1 MLNTK
6 RIMFIF
12 LLLVFSIGAV
22 SATDLNDNSTTEISY
37 SDVDDGSVLLSN
49 DASNDN
55 VEINQNNGNVLRSI
69 DERNV
74 DSWDELYDCCVEGSD
89 NFILHLNDKEFVA
102 DSQITFNN
110 NVIIIGSENS
120 YFTVN
125 NPNLIPFLSN
135 GDYDI
140 TFKNVNF
147 KDSNCDMLI
156 QLSGNSKL
164 ENCTFTN
171 ITVGSNHKSVVYNT
185 NGFMDITDCTFT
197 NCTSSF
203 GVITNYN
210 QQSVNNVRMNVENCN
225 FINNIATYAPGA
237 INNCGI
243 LNVTNSKFTG
253 NSARFWA
260 GAIHTHCNAYT
271 RILNS
276 EFISNTAG
284 WNGGALYSYSKLEV
298 YNSTFTDNN
307 CTTNNGGGAIG
318 AYNYI
323 STYNVTIENCNFNDN
338 NNLCGDFT
346 NESTTTLGRGGAISV
361 LNGGYLNVHGSNFVH
376 NSAVIGQAICAY
388 NSDYHDNETIGGVPY
403 LQVYNNTFINHT
415 KTTNDTVFIS
425 SGNYLFVN
433 NTFINSP
440 QTIGVADNTVVSTNF
455 NLLNTLCISEIKFNQ
470 PIVADSDRAVIEN
483 QWAMTGY
490 DAQNSKNSPYVG
502 LKEVGYVWNYTIGT
516 APSGNYYASP
526 VIDENGDFY
535 VLGGDKIWAFYKNG
549 NLKWNIQAYN
559 VRGLALD
566 SKGYLIA
573 PVKGNKLVVLNAT
586 TGTATG
592 ANIFQASSVYEPMI
606 GEDGNIY
613 VAGEYEY
620 DGGFVPIVKYYNSTH
635 YSSDGGYDYSY
646 KSLLDVS
653 PLNSAP
659 IMDKQGNI
667 WINSDKGLY
676 CVNSTSGVVLAN
688 YAGVGEN
695 KVRPLSNGNV
705 VFSYSGNPKAIYAL
719 TSNGVLWNTTLPDSV
734 KSWALDN
741 INNVLYVSTYKGIY
755 NFNQLTGDI
764 SLVNS
769 SLKPNHML
777 VDAEGVVY
785 CFTASSA
792 SSLSALDKNGTLMW
806 SFGYGGRITGS
817 PAMDKDGSIYF
828 TSNDGHLYVLNPAKT
843 NPNMTVE
850 AKNINVDDSSEII
863 AKLPSNAAGNVIF
876 TVNNKNY
883 TVAIERGIAK
893 LNIEGLAFGTYDVV
907 ANFAGDIRYL
917 PSENKTSFNVSKWNS
932 TVILSVNNIKVGEDA
947 VINIA
952 VPEDVTGLVTVTI
965 DGKSYTVLINN
976 GKGSLTLSNLVANSY
991 PITAKYDGNYKYT
1004 EGENSTTLTVAKM
1017 PSAVNVTANN
1027 IKFGEDAVINIA
1039 VPNVVLGVATVVVN
1053 GKSYNVA
1060 IVDEKGVLTISN
1072 LAAND
1077 YDVKA
1082 VYLGDNKYL
1091 SSENTTKFTVSKV
1104 GSFVNVAVS
1113 DIKVGDDAVI
1123 NIAVPDDATG
1133 NVTVNINGKS
1143 YNVTTK
1149 YGMASIKVAGL
1160 ANGTYDVK
1168 AVYLGDNKYLSSENT
1183 TKFTVSKVSD
1193 YNMTVDIADI
1203 IKGENA
1209 TITVTVPKDGTGSV
1223 VVTINGTDYKGSV
1236 TNGTAKVI
1244 IPGLD
1249 EGTYK
1254 VVTFYTG
1261 DAKYDSMIVNGTIT
1275 VNKNTKTTLTMDD
1288 VVKYFKGAQNLTAKL
1303 VDAFGNP
1310 IANATVYFTVN
1321 GKVYAKTTDKNG
1333 TASMGIGLVPNEY
1346 KVNAVFNGTK
1356 DYDKAT
1362 ANATVTIKNTVF
1374 GNDTTLYFCNGTKY
1388 VAKFLDSNGKALANT
1403 TVKFNINGVFYT
1415 RVTDENGTASLGI
1428 RLNPKSYVITAYNP
1442 ATGEER
1448 ANNITV
1454 MPTLVTKDLSMKYL
1468 DGSNFTALTLDGQ
1481 GKPLANQ
1488 NVSFNVNG
1496 VFYHKVTNK
1505 DGIASLGIRLMAGEY
1520 IITSYWNDFQTGN
1533 TIKISH

>member
-1 MLNTK
+1 M
-6 RIMFIF
+6 
-12 LLLVFSIGAV
+12 
-22 SATDLNDNSTTEISY
+22 
-37 SDVDDGSVLLSN
+37 
-49 DASNDN
+49 
-55 VEINQNNGNVLRSI
+55 RSI

-755 NFNQLTGDI
+755 KFNQLTGDI

-1004 EGENSTTLTVAKM
+1004 EGENTTALTVAKM
-1017 PSAVNVTANN
+1017 SSAVNVTANN
-1027 IKFGEDAVINIA
+1027 IKFGEEAVINIA
-1039 VPNVVLGVATVVVN
+1039 VPNVSLGVATVVVN

-1060 IVDEKGVLTISN
+1060 IVDEKGVLNIYN
-1072 LAAND
+1072 LAAGD
-1077 YDVKA
+1077 YNVDVT
-1082 VYLGDNKYL
+1082 YLGDNKYL
-1091 SSENTTKFTVSKV
+1091 SSTN
-1104 GSFVNVAVS
+1104 A
-1113 DIKVGDDAVI
+1113 
-1123 NIAVPDDATG
+1123 
-1133 NVTVNINGKS
+1133 
-1143 YNVTTK
+1143 
-1149 YGMASIKVAGL
+1149 
-1160 ANGTYDVK
+1160 AN
-1168 AVYLGDNKYLSSENT
+1168 
-1183 TKFTVSKVSD
+1183 FTVSKVSD

-1203 IKGENA
+1203 VKGENA
-1209 TITVTVPKDGTGSV
+1209 TITVIIPEDGTGSV
-1223 VVTINGTDYKGSV
+1223 IVTINGTNYKGTV
-1236 TNGTAKVI
+1236 IKGIAKVI
-1244 IPGLD
+1244 IPDLD

-1261 DAKYDSMIVNGTIT
+1261 DNKYDSMIVNGTIT
-1275 VNKNTKTTLTMDD
+1275 VNKNTITTLTMNNL
-1288 VVKYFKGAQNLTAKL
+1288 VKYFGSSQRLVAKL
-1303 VDAFGNP
+1303 ADALGNP
-1310 IANATVYFTVN
+1310 IANATVYFTIN
-1321 GKVYAKTTDKNG
+1321 GKVHARITDENG
-1333 TASMGIGLVPNEY
+1333 TASIAIRLLPGEY
-1346 KVNAVFNGTK
+1346 KASALFNGTD
-1356 DYDKAT
+1356 DYDMA
-1362 ANATVTIKNTVF
+1362 AVNASVLVKNTIL
-1374 GNDTTLYFCNGTKY
+1374 GNDTTLYFRNGTQY
-1388 VAKFLDSNGKALANT
+1388 VAKFLDGNGKALANT
-1403 TVKFNINGVFYT
+1403 DVKFNINGVFYT
-1415 RVTDENGTASLGI
+1415 RVTDENGIARLNI
-1428 RLNPKSYVITAYNP
+1428 RLDPASYIITAYNP
-1442 ATGEER
+1442 VTGEQK

-1454 MPTLVTKDLSMKYL
+1454 LPRIIAKDLSMKYL
-1468 DGSNFTALTLDGQ
+1468 DGSTFNAALVDGQ
-1481 GKPLANQ
+1481 GKAISGVNIT
-1488 NVSFNVNG
+1488 FNING
-1496 VFYHKVTNK
+1496 VFYHRTTDVN
-1505 DGIASLGIRLMAGEY
+1505 GVASLNIRLISGVY
-1520 IITSYWNDFQTGN
+1520 IITSMYDECWASN
-1533 TIKISH
+1533 KIIISA

>member
-171 ITVGSNHKSVVYNT
+171 ITVGSYHKSVVYNT

-502 LKEVGYVWNYTIGT
+502 LKEVGYVWNYIIGT

-573 PVKGNKLVVLNAT
+573 PVKGNKLVVLNTT

-755 NFNQLTGDI
+755 KFNQLTGDI

-1027 IKFGEDAVINIA
+1027 IKFGEEAVINIA
-1039 VPNVVLGVATVVVN
+1039 VPNVSLGVATVVVN

-1060 IVDEKGVLTISN
+1060 IVDEKGVLNIYN
-1072 LAAND
+1072 LAAGD
-1077 YDVKA
+1077 YNVDVT
-1082 VYLGDNKYL
+1082 YLGDNKYL
-1091 SSENTTKFTVSKV
+1091 SSTN
-1104 GSFVNVAVS
+1104 A
-1113 DIKVGDDAVI
+1113 
-1123 NIAVPDDATG
+1123 
-1133 NVTVNINGKS
+1133 
-1143 YNVTTK
+1143 
-1149 YGMASIKVAGL
+1149 
-1160 ANGTYDVK
+1160 AN
-1168 AVYLGDNKYLSSENT
+1168 
-1183 TKFTVSKVSD
+1183 FTVSKVSD

-1203 IKGENA
+1203 VKGENA
-1209 TITVTVPKDGTGSV
+1209 TITVTIPEDGTGSV
-1223 VVTINGTDYKGSV
+1223 IVTINGTNYKGTV
-1236 TNGTAKVI
+1236 IKGIAKVI
-1244 IPGLD
+1244 IPDLD

-1261 DAKYDSMIVNGTIT
+1261 DNKYDSMIVNGTIT
-1275 VNKNTKTTLTMDD
+1275 VNKNTITTLTMNNL
-1288 VVKYFKGAQNLTAKL
+1288 VKYFGSSQRLVAKL
-1303 VDAFGNP
+1303 ADALGNP
-1310 IANATVYFTVN
+1310 IANATVYFTIN
-1321 GKVYAKTTDKNG
+1321 GKVHARITDENG
-1333 TASMGIGLVPNEY
+1333 TASIAIRLLPGEY
-1346 KVNAVFNGTK
+1346 KASALFNGTD
-1356 DYDKAT
+1356 DYDVT
-1362 ANATVTIKNTVF
+1362 SVNASVLVKNTIL
-1374 GNDTTLYFCNGTKY
+1374 GNDTTLYFRNGTQY

-1403 TVKFNINGVFYT
+1403 DVKFNINGVFYT
-1415 RVTDENGTASLGI
+1415 RVTDENGIARLNI
-1428 RLNPKSYVITAYNP
+1428 RLDPASYIITAYNP
-1442 ATGEER
+1442 VTGEQK
-1448 ANNITV
+1448 ANEVTV
-1454 MPTLVTKDLSMKYL
+1454 LPRIIAKDLSMKYL
-1468 DGSNFTALTLDGQ
+1468 DGSTFNAALVDGQ
-1481 GKPLANQ
+1481 GKAISGVNIT
-1488 NVSFNVNG
+1488 FNING
-1496 VFYHKVTNK
+1496 VFYHRTTDADGVTKLN
-1505 DGIASLGIRLMAGEY
+1505 IRLMPGEY
-1520 IITSYWNDFQTGN
+1520 IITSMYDECWASN
-1533 TIKISH
+1533 KIIISA

>member
-1 MLNTK
+1 M
-6 RIMFIF
+6 IC
-12 LLLVFSIGAV
+12 SIGAV
-22 SATDLNDNSTTEISY
+22 SATDLNDNSTVEVTS
-37 SDVDDGSVLLSN
+37 SVDDCISV
-49 DASNDN
+49 DEASIID
-55 VEINQNNGNVLRSI
+55 VGQNQEVAST
-69 DERNV
+69 
-74 DSWDELYDCCVEGSD
+74 SAATWDELKTACQSSG
-89 NFILHLNDKEFVA
+89 DKVITLTGQSYNA
-102 DSQITFNN
+102 NSQIVFGNSAT
-110 NVIIIGSENS
+110 IIGSS
-120 YFTVN
+120 DTYITTN
-125 NPNLIPFLSN
+125 NPNLIPFFNSN
-135 GDYDI
+135 SNLNI
-140 TFKNVNF
+140 TFLNVNF
-147 KDSNCDMLI
+147 KDSNCKIFI
-156 QLSGNSKL
+156 QSAGNNELNNCIFSNITTGAGKTSVVYNTQGL
-164 ENCTFTN
+164 MNLDNCTFTN
-171 ITVGSNHKSVVYNT
+171 CHTQYGT
-185 NGFMDITDCTFT
+185 
-197 NCTSSF
+197 
-203 GVITNYN
+203 ITNYG
-210 QQSVNNVRMNVENCN
+210 SNVRMNVDNCN
-225 FINNIATYAPGA
+225 FVNNNASVEPGA

-243 LNVTNSKFTG
+243 LNVTNSMFVG
-253 NSARFWA
+253 NNATWWA
-260 GAIHTHCNAYT
+260 GAIHTHSNAQT
-271 RILNS
+271 RIS
-276 EFISNTAG
+276 GSKFIKNHAG
-284 WNGGALYSYSKLEV
+284 WNGGALFTYSKLEV
-298 YNSTFTDNN
+298 YNSTFDENI
-307 CTTNNGGGAIG
+307 CDTTTGGGAIG
-318 AYNYI
+318 SYNFG
-323 STYNVTIENCNFNDN
+323 SSYNITIENCSFKN
-338 NNLCGDFT
+338 NKNTAVDG
-346 NESTTTLGRGGAISV
+346 NGGAITA
-361 LNGGYLNVHGSNFVH
+361 LNGGYLNVHGSNFTN
-376 NSAVIGQAICAY
+376 NSAGNGLAICAFNANY
-388 NSDYHDNETIGGVPY
+388 PNATGGVPF
-403 LQVYNNTFINHT
+403 LQVYNNTFNNHWSNIT
-415 KTTNDTVFIS
+415 ENTVQIS
-425 SGNYLFVN
+425 AGNYTFENNTFINCNQTIRGVN
-433 NTFINSP
+433 NTFINCTPEDS
-440 QTIGVADNTVVSTNF
+440 
-455 NLLNTLCISEIKFNQ
+455 NLLKSLNIQSIRLNQ
-470 PIVADSDRAVIEN
+470 PIVANPDDNVTSP
-483 QWAMTGY
+483 QWAMTGH
-490 DAQNSKNSPYVG
+490 DAQNSGQSPYNG
-502 LKEVGYVWNYTIGT
+502 IKSLKVLWSNSLALI
-516 APSGNYYASP
+516 SSP
-526 VIDENGDFY
+526 IIDE
-535 VLGGDKIWAFYKNG
+535 
-549 NLKWNIQAYN
+549 
-559 VRGLALD
+559 
-566 SKGYLIA
+566 
-573 PVKGNKLVVLNAT
+573 
-586 TGTATG
+586 
-592 ANIFQASSVYEPMI
+592 E
-606 GEDGNIY
+606 GNIY
-613 VAGEYEY
+613 VVYGNTISSFYNNGTSRWKVNSWMPAGIALYNDYIIAPES
-620 DGGFVPIVKYYNSTH
+620 GNKLTIVNKTT
-635 YSSDGGYDYSY
+635 G
-646 KSLLDVS
+646 KEVS
-653 PLNSAP
+653 
-659 IMDKQGNI
+659 GNI
-667 WINSDKGLY
+667 WQLSSAFTPIVDSEGNIYVSHEYPYNGPGSVSGSHWVGVASYNNDTTSPSYGYAFSASLIKLSKNPSYGKPGTLSAPVLDKLGNVW
-676 CVNSTSGVVLAN
+676 VNTIEGIIGANIKSGDNIVKISNAGTSGRPVVGDN
-688 YAGVGEN
+688 
-695 KVRPLSNGNV
+695 NV
-705 VFSYSGNPKAIYAL
+705 VYCFGNNNVIFAL
-719 TSNGVLWNTTLPDSV
+719 NAGGIIWNTTVPDGIGKV
-734 KSWALDN
+734 LAIDN
-741 INNVLYVSTYKGIY
+741 ENNVLYTVNAKGMVYKIDSLTGNISEFYDIESTVSSAIMVGADGTLYLGDDKGTFWIIGSDGKVLDSY
-755 NFNQLTGDI
+755 NFG
-764 SLVNS
+764 
-769 SLKPNHML
+769 
-777 VDAEGVVY
+777 
-785 CFTASSA
+785 SA
-792 SSLSALDKNGTLMW
+792 IVG
-806 SFGYGGRITGS
+806 I
-817 PAMDKDGSIYF
+817 PAMDKTGNIYIGTKNTF
-828 TSNDGHLYVLNPAKT
+828 YVLTSKMESNIS
-843 NPNMTVE
+843 VDVQ
-850 AKNINVDDSSEII
+850 NINVGDNATII
-863 AKLPSNAAGNVIF
+863 ATLPANATGNVTF
-876 TVNNKNY
+876 TVNNKEY
-883 TVAIERGIAK
+883 IVAIENGSAK
-893 LNIEGLAFGTYDVV
+893 LNVENLLSGTYEVLV
-907 ANFAGDIRYL
+907 RFMGDNNYL
-917 PSENKTSFNVSKWNS
+917 PGENNASFIVSKIPTNMIIA
-932 TVILSVNNIKVGEDA
+932 VDDIKVGEDA
-947 VINIA
+947 VINITL
-952 VPEDVTGLVTVTI
+952 PNEISNELVSVTI

-1039 VPNVVLGVATVVVN
+1039 VPNVALGVATVVVN

-1060 IVDEKGVLTISN
+1060 IVDEKGVLIISN

-1113 DIKVGDDAVI
+1113 DIKVGDEAVI

-1209 TITVTVPKDGTGSV
+1209 TITVTTPKDGTGSV

-1362 ANATVTIKNTVF
+1362 ANATVTVKNTVL

-1533 TIKISH
+1533 TIKISP